1 MKKVLILFKPV
12 PLAALSLLIVTV
24 FLRFYLYVNSTQLI
38 KEFKNQNF
46 KEIYALDTLKIS
58 SRLNSLSS
66 AINWVCLEGSVNNK
80 LFYKMERGSCSTG
93 FFQQS
98 QELHIQQANNIKL
111 VFTTKLPKEVEIL
124 FSLFLVLQLIL
135 IFALIVSTRKAEQEK
150 RQSEIRNSKL
160 ARQMSHDI
168 RSPLATLNTLLL
180 NTNTISDIDRDLIDK
195 SLKRINEISNS
206 LLIKTKGINNFKEQ
220 VQPPKLVDNNLIK
233 LIQDIVDEKRM
244 EYRELFDVKI
254 ILKFSHDNLKAKVE
268 EFEFKRIISNLI
280 NNSIEARKLNNPLE
294 IMIEIKKIDNE
305 VIVLLQDNGL
315 GIPESVLRKLGSG
328 EYTTKKTGN
337 GLGLLHT
344 FESVKSWNGEIS
356 IDSKEKIGTSITI
369 SLPLILSKEIKTILL
384 DDDELV
390 RLTWEAVAKRKEIS
404 FKAYSNP
411 NKFYAD
417 IDTFHPSSP
426 IYIDSKLGNGVK
438 GEHIAKDL
446 HERGF
451 IELYIASGYDKE
463 SFNHLSFIKDV
474 RDKRPPWA

>member
-1 MKKVLILFKPV
+1 MKKVLIIFKPI

-66 AINWVCLEGSVNNK
+66 AINWVCLEGSVDNK

-93 FFQQS
+93 FFQQK
-98 QELHIQQANNIKL
+98 QELHIKQANNIRL
-111 VFTTKLPKEVEIL
+111 IFTTKLPREVEIL
-124 FSLFLVLQLIL
+124 FSLFLVLQSIL
-135 IFALIVSTRKAEQEK
+135 IFALIVSTRKAEQEI

-180 NTNTISDIDRDLIDK
+180 DTNIISENDRDLIDK

-206 LLIKTKGINNFKEQ
+206 LLMKTKEVNSLKEQ
-220 VQPPKLVDNNLIK
+220 IQPPKLVDNNLIQI
-233 LIQDIVDEKRM
+233 IQEIVDEKRV
-244 EYRELFDVKI
+244 EYRELADVKI
-254 ILKFSHDNLKAKVE
+254 IVSFSRDNLKAKVE

-280 NNSIEARKLNNPLE
+280 NNSIEARKIGSSLE
-294 IMIEIKKIDNE
+294 ILIEIKTLESNI
-305 VIVLLQDNGL
+305 IVSLQDNGS
-315 GIPESVLRKLGSG
+315 GIPESVLQMLGSG

-344 FESVKSWNGEIS
+344 FESVMSWNGEIT
-356 IDSKEKIGTSITI
+356 IDSKENFGTLIMI
-369 SLPLILSKEIKTILL
+369 SLPLIHSKEIKTILL

-390 RLTWEAVAKRKEIS
+390 RLTWESFAKRKEIS

-411 NKFYAD
+411 DEFYTD
-417 IDTFHPSSP
+417 INTFDLSSP
-426 IYIDSKLGNGVK
+426 IYIDSKLGNEVK
-438 GEHIAKDL
+438 GENIAIDL

-451 IELYIASGYDKE
+451 TELYIASGFDKE
-463 SFNHLSFIKDV
+463 SFSHLTFIKDV
-474 RDKRPPWA
+474 RDKRPPWP